1 MFHNLN
7 NNDSHLI
14 MQELG
19 EFNFEINII
28 PIGLE
33 KYIRFAINN
42 KLSFID
48 SFQFLSSLLDSLLK
62 SLGKNYLKYLKVKMI
77 LSI

>member
-19 EFNFEINII
+19 EFNFKINII
-28 PIGLE
+28 SIGLE